1 MIVYA
6 KSVEDL
12 LSLNKSPFRR
22 PLLCTLLTSFPEA
35 GNHSETMVK
44 CSIIPK
50 TCVFIAY
57 YMKFCISFVLTNT
70 GTRLGQV
77 C

>member
-22 PLLCTLLTSFPEA
+22 PLLCTLLTFSPEA